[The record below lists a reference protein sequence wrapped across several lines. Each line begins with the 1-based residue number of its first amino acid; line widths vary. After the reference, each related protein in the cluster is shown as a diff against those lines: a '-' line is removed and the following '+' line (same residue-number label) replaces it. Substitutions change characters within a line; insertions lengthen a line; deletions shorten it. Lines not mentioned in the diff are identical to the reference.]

1 MLVLGYVSAWI
12 RSAMGT
18 GSAGVLGYWT
28 TPVEILLTA
37 LISFAVVGFMAV
49 LIQRIPKAGKYLMG

>member
-1 MLVLGYVSAWI
+1 MLGN
-12 RSAMGT
+12 
-18 GSAGVLGYWT
+18 WT

-37 LISFAVVGFMAV
+37 LVSFAIVGVMAV

>member
-1 MLVLGYVSAWI
+1 
-12 RSAMGT
+12 MGT